1 MHVYEL
7 LQTLMGLSVRPCML
21 PAALKLWGAPCRYVK
36 RAMHGTRIM
45 SWGEVRQVYGR
56 ELINLRHESRFVFLN
71 TLFSVSE
78 GVMYMQVHLINPH
91 YTAAQ
96 TMFILC
102 KNSFA
107 KNMPSRF
114 N

>member
-1 MHVYEL
+1 M
-7 LQTLMGLSVRPCML
+7 LSTAGKLKDVRCS
-21 PAALKLWGAPCRYVK
+21 YVK

-78 GVMYMQVHLINPH
+78 GVMYMQVRSICLLDPIAWISTHLW
-91 YTAAQ
+91 
-96 TMFILC
+96 
-102 KNSFA
+102 
-107 KNMPSRF
+107 R
-114 N
+114 